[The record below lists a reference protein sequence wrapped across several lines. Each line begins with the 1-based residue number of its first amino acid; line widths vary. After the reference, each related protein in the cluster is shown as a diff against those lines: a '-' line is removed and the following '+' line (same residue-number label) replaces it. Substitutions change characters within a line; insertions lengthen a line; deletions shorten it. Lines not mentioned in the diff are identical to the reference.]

1 MKTIEKKTAAK
12 KRPVRTPE
20 VLQMEAAECGA
31 ACLSMILRYYGCW
44 VSLEELREACGVS
57 RNGCTA
63 SGILTAAR
71 HYGMKGGGF
80 RTTAEKLR
88 KAPLP
93 CVLFWNDDHF
103 VVLEGFRKNKVLIN
117 DPIIGHRRISQEE
130 LEASFSGVMLCMEPG
145 TGFQVRGTKENLY
158 FMGSDRLKHEK
169 GLMLYLLLL
178 SVVML
183 AAGLAAP
190 ILTQVFMDNVLTVQ
204 NSNWLSTV
212 LIAMGIVYAATLLMG
227 ILRANLLARLR
238 LKLNLTE
245 NYRLV
250 SRMLKL
256 PLAFF
261 EQRYA
266 GELSQREKCN
276 NAINAHLAGSYLTTL
291 MNLVVSV
298 FYLGLMLLYSPALTL
313 LGLMGVAVSLLALRL
328 TLEPLKNYS
337 MKHQLNENWLYGRLC
352 AGLSVFSSIKAGGIE
367 NNYTAELLGHY
378 VNFAESDLKLT
389 RLQQV
394 LTSIPDAINSL
405 FTTLMLIIGSSMVIR
420 GRFSVGVLTAFCQLY
435 GSFTA
440 PISALISMEQTTQ
453 IMRANLMNIRDVEE
467 ASPDPRFS
475 VPTDEKNVKI
485 SPKGKLELRN
495 LVFGYDRSTEPVIQD
510 ISVLIEPGSSVAIV
524 GASGCGK
531 STLLKLAAG
540 LFSPQSG
547 EVLLDDLPLTTLP
560 NAVLTRAVA
569 VANQR
574 EAFFSDSVENN
585 LTLWNRDVSEGL
597 VLRALEDAGA
607 VDLIN
612 SLPGMLDYELTEG
625 AKNLSGGQRQQLAIA
640 RALLQDPVLL
650 FLDEATSAMDPVTEK
665 TVLDH
670 LSQRSC
676 TCVIVAHRMSAVRD
690 CDRILVL
697 DHGRIAESGDHESLM
712 EQNGLYAS
720 FYKTAGGGDTLP

>member
-1 MKTIEKKTAAK
+1 MKTDEKKTGAN

-71 HYGMKGGGF
+71 QYGMKGGGF

-117 DPIIGHRRISQEE
+117 DPIIGHRRIRMEE
-130 LEASFSGVMLCMEPG
+130 LEASFSGVMLCMEPD
-145 TGFQVRGTKENLY
+145 TGFQARGKKENLY

-169 GLMLYLLLL
+169 SLMLYLLLL

-212 LIAMGIVYAATLLMG
+212 LIAMGAVFAANLLMG
-227 ILRANLLARLR
+227 VLRTNLLARLR

-250 SRMLKL
+250 SRMLRL
-256 PLAFF
+256 PIAFF

-276 NAINAHLAGSYLTTL
+276 NAVNAHLAGSYLTTV
-291 MNLVVSV
+291 MNLVISV

-313 LGLMGVAVSLLALRL
+313 LGLLGVVVSLLALRL

-367 NNYTAELLGHY
+367 SNYTAELLGYY

-394 LTSIPDAINSL
+394 LSSIPDAINSL
-405 FTTLMLIIGSSMVIR
+405 FTTLMLIIGSSLVIR

-453 IMRANLMNIRDVEE
+453 IMRANMLNIRDVEE
-467 ASPDPRFS
+467 AAPDPRFS
-475 VPTDEKNVKI
+475 VPADDKNLGI
-485 SPKGKLELRN
+485 SPKGKLELRK
-495 LVFGYDRSTEPVIQD
+495 LVFGYDRSAEAVIRD
-510 ISVLIEPGSSVAIV
+510 VSALIEPGSSVAIV
-524 GASGCGK
+524 GMSGCGK

-540 LFSPQSG
+540 MFRPQSG
-547 EVLLDDLPLTTLP
+547 EVLLDDLPLTSLP
-560 NAVLTRAVA
+560 NPVLTRAVA
-569 VANQR
+569 VVNQS
-574 EAFFSDSVENN
+574 EAFFADTVENN

-640 RALLQDPVLL
+640 RALLQNPVLL

-665 TVLDH
+665 AVLDH
-670 LSQRSC
+670 LRQRAC

-697 DHGRIAESGDHESLM
+697 DHGRIAESGTHESLM

-720 FYKTAGGGDTLP
+720 FYKAAGGGNTLP

>member
-1 MKTIEKKTAAK
+1 MKTVEKKTGAK
-12 KRPVRTPE
+12 KRPVHTPE

-71 HYGMKGGGF
+71 YYGMKGGGF
-80 RTTAEKLR
+80 RATAEKLR

-117 DPIIGHRRISQEE
+117 DPIIGHRRIGLEE
-130 LEASFSGVMLCMEPG
+130 LESSFSGVMLCMEPG
-145 TGFQVRGTKENLY
+145 TGFQARGKKENLY
-158 FMGSDRLKHEK
+158 FMGSDRLKQEK

-190 ILTQVFMDNVLTVQ
+190 ILTQIFMDNVLTVQ
-204 NSNWLSTV
+204 NSSLLSTV
-212 LIAMGIVYAATLLMG
+212 LIALGIVYAANLLMG

-245 NYRLV
+245 NYKLV
-250 SRMLKL
+250 SKMLKL
-256 PLAFF
+256 PIAFF

-276 NAINAHLAGSYLTTL
+276 NAVNAHLAGSYLSTL
-291 MNLVVSV
+291 MNLFVSV

-313 LGLMGVAVSLLALRL
+313 LGLLGVGVSLLALRL

-367 NNYTAELLGHY
+367 NNYTAELLGYY

-394 LTSIPDAINSL
+394 LSSIPDAINSL
-405 FTTLMLIIGSSMVIR
+405 FTTLMLIIGSSLVIR
-420 GRFSVGVLTAFCQLY
+420 GRLSIGILTAFCQIY

-453 IMRANLMNIRDVEE
+453 IMRANMLNIRDVEE
-467 ASPDPRFS
+467 AAPDPRFS
-475 VPTDEKNVKI
+475 VPQDKENPEI

-495 LVFGYDRSTEPVIQD
+495 LMFGYDHAAEPVIRGV
-510 ISVLIEPGSSVAIV
+510 SAVIEPGSSVAIV

-540 LFSPQSG
+540 LLPPQSG
-547 EVLLDDLPLTTLP
+547 EVLLDDRPLTSLP
-560 NAVLTRAVA
+560 NPVLTRAVA
-569 VANQR
+569 VVNQS
-574 EAFFSDSVENN
+574 EAFFSDTVENN

-597 VLRALEDAGA
+597 VLRALEDADA

-650 FLDEATSAMDPVTEK
+650 LLDEATSAMDPVTEK

-670 LSQRSC
+670 LRQRSC

-697 DHGRIAESGDHESLM
+697 DHGHIAESGTHESLM
-712 EQNGLYAS
+712 EQNGLYAG
-720 FYKTAGGGDTLP
+720 FYRAAGGGDTLP